1 MPTDL
6 HSNILVESVLK
17 TQTVSGAAGEVAV
30 TKIDRQGF
38 ESLEFIAALGES
50 GDALSGALKLEF
62 VLKEGDLS
70 DGSDQAPVTDK
81 TVVLGAIPD
90 INGVVITVDA
100 DGEDGK
106 IYSVGYVGNK
116 RFAALVPKKTGTHT
130 NGTPLAVIA
139 VKGGAHIRPT
149 L

>member
-1 MPTDL
+1 MPIDL
-6 HSNILVESVLK
+6 HNNILVESVLK
-17 TQTVSGAAGEVAV
+17 AQVVSGAAGEVTV

-50 GDALSGALKLEF
+50 GDTLSGSLKLEF
-62 VLKEGDLS
+62 ILKDGDLS

-81 TVVLGAIPD
+81 TLVLGVIPD
-90 INGVVITVDA
+90 SNGIIIIVDA

-106 IYSVGYVGNK
+106 VYSVGYVGEK
-116 RFAALVPKKTGTHT
+116 RYAALVPKKTGTHT
-130 NGTPLAVIA
+130 NGIPLAVVA
-139 VKGGAHIRPT
+139 VKGGAHKRPT

>member
-6 HSNILVESVLK
+6 HHNILVESVLK
-17 TQTVSGAAGEVAV
+17 AQVVSGAAGEVAV

-50 GDALSGALKLEF
+50 GDTLSGSLKLEF
-62 VLKEGDLS
+62 ILKEGDLS
-70 DGSDQAPVTDK
+70 DGSDLAPVTDE
-81 TVVLGAIPD
+81 TVILGAIPD
-90 INGVVITVDA
+90 SNSIVITVDA

-130 NGTPLAVIA
+130 NGVPLAVIA
-139 VKGGAHIRPT
+139 IKGAAHKRPT